1 MHKIRYKIGPS
12 SFYILM
18 KSVCVY
24 GYLRYI
30 FPNYLFELR
39 NTVNISVFVIKKKR
53 HSFIHLLVKQKTVL
67 TCVELFILQTV
78 TSICLYVFTTMNSMF
93 DFICFDRILSL
104 LYKLKSY
111 LDNFVYNKLG
121 LTWKTHYNY
130 VHHTGE

>member
-1 MHKIRYKIGPS
+1 MHKIRYKLGPS

-39 NTVNISVFVIKKKR
+39 KYIRVCHKKETT
-53 HSFIHLLVKQKTVL
+53 FIYPFMVEQKTVL

-78 TSICLYVFTTMNSMF
+78 TSICLYVLTTMNSMF